1 MYIPNILHKSLK
13 LQNFQSHKKT
23 KLELSEGVNVIVGAT
38 DSGKSAI
45 IRALRWLVWNRPT
58 GEGFRS
64 TWGGKTLVEIT
75 SDNTQISRSKDVS
88 TNMYILDTSVYEAF
102 GTDVPKEIADTLNI
116 NEINLQQQ
124 LDSPFLLSSSPGEV
138 AQHFNRI
145 AHLDQIDEG
154 NRNVQKWIRE
164 INSAIT
170 HNEEQLEG
178 LEVDLKKYEHLNK
191 LETDIEVLE
200 EMQRQ
205 MITKVTSKNK
215 LQGIIHDLQE
225 INSAIDQLELITEA
239 EEEVD
244 RILELVEQKKEK
256 NSQLTQLQ
264 QLIDNIDRTKRRL
277 ERAEEDTNQL
287 QEEFDEAFPDVCPL
301 CGQEV
306 KK

>member
-1 MYIPNILHKSLK
+1 MIKSLK